1 MKKLIA
7 QVGVILFI
15 FQMLAVIYEPF
26 LFSLGGQ
33 FLLFFYFFVQSGVVL
48 LIVAALLPT
57 SPKDE
62 WGSIWPLAGY
72 DNAIDAIYT
81 RGPWWVRFDELREQ
95 ERQRGVT
102 EGMNTLF
109 GERPGGS
116 NPPKSLEAW
125 PNSAGEA

>member
-15 FQMLAVIYEPF
+15 LQMLGVIYEPF
-26 LFSLGGQ
+26 LYFLGGQ
-33 FLLFFYFFVQSGVVL
+33 FSLFFYIFVQSGLVF

-57 SPKDE
+57 NAKEE

-81 RGPWWVRFDELREQ
+81 RGPWWVRFEELDVQEQ
-95 ERQRGVT
+95 QNRVVEGVN
-102 EGMNTLF
+102 GLF
-109 GERPGGS
+109 GTT
-116 NPPKSLEAW
+116 
-125 PNSAGEA
+125 